1 MAKEALIL
9 GAAGIVLGVSILI
22 KNHSSSSIVVA
33 LIPTIIGIAL
43 ILLRKEE
50 NKIEQRKDFK
60 KSNHGKR
67 KK

>member
-43 ILLRKEE
+43 ILLRKEV